1 MDMKERKII
10 FKMKDLSNH
19 SVRVDGNGLCGGDTV
34 RIGGLL
40 EHAWPA

>member
-10 FKMKDLSNH
+10 FKMKGLSNH
-19 SVRVDGNGLCGGDTV
+19 SVRVENGLCGGDTV

-40 EHAWPA
+40 EHARPA